1 VKNSSFNITSIS
13 FAEESF
19 IAFYRNHYASF
30 CFFANRF
37 VNDSVIAED
46 IVGDVALRL
55 WAKRGELQN
64 VSALKSYFYAS
75 IRNACLDW
83 IHKEKRKSSKETVYL
98 QHTNH
103 EQRNALEN
111 MIHAEVLQR
120 VEEALRSLPPQC
132 QKIFTKLFIEGKT
145 LSETADE
152 MKLSLSTIKNQRQR
166 GIMLLRRQL
175 IGPTFLGWVIS
186 LFL

>member
-1 VKNSSFNITSIS
+1 MWPT
-13 FAEESF
+13 EESF

-37 VNDSVIAED
+37 VNDSVTAED
-46 IVGDVALRL
+46 IVGDVALKL
-55 WAKRGELQN
+55 WEKKDELKN
-64 VSALKSYFYAS
+64 ISALKSYFYTC

-83 IHKEKRKSSKETVYL
+83 IQREKRNSGKEAVYL
-98 QHTNH
+98 QQASL

-111 MIHAEVLQR
+111 LIHAEVLQR
-120 VEEALRSLPPQC
+120 VEEALHSLPPQC

-152 MKLSLSTIKNQRQR
+152 MDLSLSTIKNQRQR
-166 GIMLLRRQL
+166 GIKLLRKQFSGFIAL
-175 IGPTFLGWVIS
+175 IFPLCFL
-186 LFL
+186 